1 MKTAVIYARY
11 SSERQTEQSIEGQLR
26 ICHEFAG
33 QNDLAIVDTYIDRAM
48 TGTNDNR
55 AAFQRMLSDS
65 DKAKWDIVLVYA
77 LDRFGRNSI
86 EVAVNKQRLQ
96 KNGVILIS
104 ATQRTAV
111 NIDGSK
117 NLDGIILENVLIGL
131 SEYYSAE
138 LSQKIRRG
146 LHESREKGFYSGGTV
161 PYGYYVKDKRVYVD
175 EERAKIVR
183 YIYQEYLSGKI
194 VREIIGDL
202 TKQGVLYKG
211 KPFVQNTVYKILRLE
226 KYIGVV
232 RYEEDGVYNNIF
244 PQIVPKETFDAI
256 QLILE
261 KNKIGSRSESTDFL
275 LRSKL
280 ICGYC
285 GRNLQGD
292 SGTSRHGYVKH
303 YYKCMGRK
311 RQKDCQKSV
320 VPKEKLENLILDTT
334 QKIFGIA
341 ENREYLADLVMQ
353 VHEKRLHDQSVLKML
368 KEDKE
373 QTEKSIANIMSAIE
387 QGILTHSTKSRLN
400 ELEDHLQ
407 ETNEKI
413 LIEQSNEQQRLKK
426 SDVIEYLKHTIKK
439 EPKLLIQ
446 MLIQKIII
454 YDDKIEIYYNY
465 TDKKSPDNDS
475 RDSSFIEGSDVS
487 NQSPPAKQR
496 NRCAVFSFGRG
507 DLNRTLTRL
516 KQA

>member
-26 ICHEFAG
+26 ICHEFAE

-65 DKAKWDIVLVYA
+65 DKSKWDIVLVYA

-146 LHESREKGFYSGGTV
+146 LHESRLKGFYSGGTV
-161 PYGYYVKDKRVYVD
+161 PYGYYVKDKRIYID
-175 EERAKIVR
+175 EKKAEVVR
-183 YIYQEYLSGKI
+183 YIYQEYFSGKI
-194 VREIIGDL
+194 VREIIEDL
-202 TKQGVLYKG
+202 TNKSVLYKG
-211 KPFVQNTVYKILRLE
+211 KQFVQNTVYKILRLE
-226 KYIGVV
+226 KYIGTV
-232 RYEEDGVYNNIF
+232 RYEDDGEYDNIF
-244 PQIVPKETFDAI
+244 PAIVPKETFDAI
-256 QLILE
+256 QIMLA
-261 KNKIGSRSESTDFL
+261 KNKLGSRSEYTDFL
-275 LRSKL
+275 LRTKL
-280 ICGYC
+280 YCGYC
-285 GRNLQGD
+285 GKTLQGD
-292 SGTSRHGYVKH
+292 SGTSKSKKVMH

-311 RQKDCQKSV
+311 KLGNCNKSII
-320 VPKEKLENLILDTT
+320 PKEKLENLVLDTT
-334 QKIFGIA
+334 QKVFGTK
-341 ENREYLADLVMQ
+341 ENREFLADLIMQ
-353 VHEKRLHDQSVLKML
+353 VHEKRFKDNSVLKML
-368 KEDKE
+368 QEDKK
-373 QTEKSIANIMSAIE
+373 QTEDSIENIMKAIE
-387 QGILTHSTKSRLN
+387 QGILTRSTKTRLN

-407 ETNEKI
+407 NINAKI
-413 LIEQSNEQQRLKK
+413 LIEQSNSQKQLKRA
-426 SDVIEYLKHTIKK
+426 DVIEYLKHAIKK

-454 YDDKIEIYYNY
+454 YDDRLEIYYNY
-465 TDKKSPDNDS
+465 TDKQNPDSDS
-475 RDSSFIEGSDVS
+475 RGSANLNESFSLSSFTKEFNCFINAEYIYIST
-487 NQSPPAKQR
+487 NI
-496 NRCAVFSFGRG
+496 
-507 DLNRTLTRL
+507 
-516 KQA
+516 

>member
-1 MKTAVIYARY
+1 MKTSVIYARY
-11 SSERQTEQSIEGQLR
+11 SSERQTEQSIDGQLR
-26 ICHEFAG
+26 ICQEFAK

-146 LHESREKGFYSGGTV
+146 LHESREKGLYSGGII
-161 PYGYYVKDKRVYVD
+161 PYGYFVKEKRVYID
-175 EERAKIVR
+175 EARAKIVR
-183 YIYQEYLSGKI
+183 YIYQEYLGGKI
-194 VREIIGDL
+194 VREIIADL
-202 TKQGVLYKG
+202 TNQGVLYKG
-211 KPFVQNTVYKILRLE
+211 KPFIQNTVYKILRLE
-226 KYIGVV
+226 KYIGIV
-232 RYEEDGVYNNIF
+232 RYDDDGVYNNIF
-244 PQIVPKETFDAI
+244 PQIVPKEIFDAI
-256 QLILE
+256 QLILA
-261 KNKIGSRSESTDFL
+261 KNRIGSRSEDTDFL

-285 GRNLQGD
+285 GKNLQGD

-311 RQKDCQKSV
+311 KQKNCHKSV
-320 VPKEKLENLILDTT
+320 IPKDKLENLILDTT
-334 QKIFGIA
+334 QKIFGTK

-353 VHEKRLHDQSVLKML
+353 VHDKRLHDQSFLKLL

-373 QTEKSIANIMSAIE
+373 QTEKSIANIMAAIE

-400 ELEDHLQ
+400 ELEEHMQDV
-407 ETNEKI
+407 NAKI
-413 LIEQSNEQQRLKK
+413 LIEQSNEQQRLKR

-446 MLIQKIII
+446 MLIQKIIVF
-454 YDDKIEIYYNY
+454 DDKIEIFYNY
-465 TDKKSPDNDS
+465 TDKKNPGDDH
-475 RDSSFIEGSDVS
+475 RDSSFIEGSDGS
-487 NQSPPAKQR
+487 NQCPPIFTCKKSPNILLSYIK
-496 NRCAVFSFGRG
+496 F
-507 DLNRTLTRL
+507 L
-516 KQA
+516 